1 MAFPFNT
8 GGNPMGYLK
17 SLLID
22 QLDDDEEFRLAFEIE
37 PELPEEID
45 SFSIIPSIETH
56 RSNDHAQSLPF

>member
-1 MAFPFNT
+1 
-8 GGNPMGYLK
+8 MGCMK

-22 QLDDDEEFRLAFEIE
+22 QQDDDEEFLPVEIE
-37 PELPEEID
+37 PELPEEFD

>member
-1 MAFPFNT
+1 MAFLLNT
-8 GGNPMGYLK
+8 GGKPMGYLK

-45 SFSIIPSIETH
+45 SFSFTPPTVNHGSYPNET
-56 RSNDHAQSLPF
+56 SLPF